1 MWPWESGSENSWQ
14 CSVAIYSL
22 IVQLSDQAQPVT
34 KVSKLTAYPIYRH
47 KKLRETNLRKWCR
60 FPRERFLTQTVFARS
75 PLEARIKTL
84 PLYIQQII
92 VTKVWQ
98 NRTVDT
104 SAQEIR
110 DFSNFIEK
118 DYMLSQYL
126 EHVLLT
132 PQGVELIEETNEAL
146 KRSDNVAV
154 GIYSTSG
161 RKF

>member
-1 MWPWESGSENSWQ
+1 M
-14 CSVAIYSL
+14 
-22 IVQLSDQAQPVT
+22 
-34 KVSKLTAYPIYRH
+34 
-47 KKLRETNLRKWCR
+47 
-60 FPRERFLTQTVFARS
+60 
-75 PLEARIKTL
+75 PLD
-84 PLYIQQII
+84 IQQII